1 MNDKRK
7 YQRFSFENNIILKF
21 ENDPA
26 KTIEGRLLDIS
37 FGGLSI
43 FSNETV
49 DIGAIGQASVQFG
62 TSSSAEKQLVG
73 RSRVIHVSQHRL
85 YMQDGFRLGLEFVEV
100 DKKFVLNIINELRS
114 KVLAQI
120 RKKK

>member
-7 YQRFSFENNIILKF
+7 YQRFSFENNIFLKF

-26 KTIEGRLLDIS
+26 RTIEGRLLDIS

-43 FSNETV
+43 FSNEAV
-49 DIGAIGQASVQFG
+49 DIGAIGQTSVQFG
-62 TSSSAEKQLVG
+62 TSSSVEKQLVG
-73 RSRVIHVSQHRL
+73 KSKVIHVSPHKL
-85 YMQDGFRLGLEFVEV
+85 YMQDGFRLGLEFMEV
-100 DKKFVLNIINELRS
+100 DKKFVLNIINQLRS

-120 RKKK
+120 RKK